1 MGAGREPFQAKRPR
15 TDGMAKSQ
23 ALPRLYVY
31 KLTTDN
37 GGAPAVY
44 RNKLSL
50 AICKP
55 KIRAVA
61 QVGDWIVGVAG
72 QGLLPSAPLV
82 YLMQV
87 TEVSE
92 DGTYYAS
99 KSFKTRPDAV
109 YEWKGNKLAW
119 KPGAAFHGPEDTLRD
134 VGVGP
139 RYEVARVLLSN
150 RYRYF
155 GRAASPSYSA
165 IAPRAHKMAQN
176 IGRAYRVNHSDAV
189 YDAWMKVIHSAF
201 KKPQGRATPL
211 EAKEEPCRH

>member
-1 MGAGREPFQAKRPR
+1 MGAGREPLQVKRPR

-55 KIRAVA
+55 KIRAAA

-87 TEVSE
+87 TEVIE
-92 DGTYYAS
+92 HGTYYAS
-99 KSFKTRPDAV
+99 KGYKTRPDAV
-109 YEWKGNKLAW
+109 YQWKRNKLAW

-150 RYRYF
+150 RYRYC

-165 IAPRAHKMAQN
+165 IAPLAHKMARN

-189 YDAWMKVIHSAF
+189 FDAWMKVIQVAF
-201 KKPQGRATPL
+201 KKPQVRAVPI

>member
-1 MGAGREPFQAKRPR
+1 
-15 TDGMAKSQ
+15 MARSQ
-23 ALPRLYVY
+23 VPPRLYVY

-55 KIRAVA
+55 KIRAAA

-99 KSFKTRPDAV
+99 KGFKTRPDAV
-109 YEWKGNKLAW
+109 YEWKRNKLAW

-165 IAPRAHKMAQN
+165 IAPLAHKMAQN

-189 YDAWMKVIHSAF
+189 YDAWMKVIRAAF
-201 KKPQGRATPL
+201 KKQQGRATPL

>member
-109 YEWKGNKLAW
+109 YEWKRNKLAW

-155 GRAASPSYSA
+155 GKAASPSYSA
-165 IAPRAHKMAQN
+165 IAPLAHKMAQN
-176 IGRAYRVNHSDAV
+176 IGRAYRVNHADAV

-211 EAKEEPCRH
+211 ESKEEPCRH

>member
-1 MGAGREPFQAKRPR
+1 M
-15 TDGMAKSQ
+15 TKSQ

-55 KIRAVA
+55 KIRATA
-61 QVGDWIVGVAG
+61 EVGDRIVGVAG

-82 YLMQV
+82 YIMQV

-92 DGTYYAS
+92 DGTYYAQTS
-99 KSFKTRPDAV
+99 SESRPDAV
-109 YEWKGNKLAW
+109 YQWKRNKLAW
-119 KPGAAFHGPEDTLRD
+119 RPGSAFHRLEDTLRD
-134 VGVGP
+134 VGEGP

-155 GRAASPSYSA
+155 GRAANPSYSA
-165 IAPRAHKMAQN
+165 IAPLAHKMAQN

-189 YDAWMKVIHSAF
+189 YDAWMKVIAAAF
-201 KKPQGRATPL
+201 KKPQGRAAPL

>member
-1 MGAGREPFQAKRPR
+1 VKRPR

-55 KIRAVA
+55 KIRAAA

-87 TEVSE
+87 TEVIE
-92 DGTYYAS
+92 HGTYYAS
-99 KSFKTRPDAV
+99 KGYKTRPDAV
-109 YEWKGNKLAW
+109 YQWKRNKLAW

-150 RYRYF
+150 RYRYC

-165 IAPRAHKMAQN
+165 IAPLAHKTARN

-189 YDAWMKVIHSAF
+189 FDAWMKVIQVAF
-201 KKPQGRATPL
+201 KKPQVRAVPI